1 MKVGESLQRIEMVS
15 NDLGSYVY
23 ELKLKATPARPEKAL
38 YFRAGLGQ
46 SHIQVAKF
54 LNFAKQA
61 KADYTCKVNFQF
73 LTKKGKCV
81 TVQLLLWHIML
92 KCLVPSF
99 TVLKGIYIV
108 TLNNYIT
115 DRQQ

>member
-1 MKVGESLQRIEMVS
+1 MCNLINWNDLCFQYECTIEYQPLKVGESLQRIEMVS

-61 KADYTCKVNFQF
+61 KADYTCKVNFRF
-73 LTKKGKCV
+73 
-81 TVQLLLWHIML
+81 
-92 KCLVPSF
+92 PSF
-99 TVLKGIYIV
+99 S
-108 TLNNYIT
+108 
-115 DRQQ
+115 Q

>member
-1 MKVGESLQRIEMVS
+1 MQYECTIEYQPLKVGESLQRIEMVS

-61 KADYTCKVNFQF
+61 KADYTCKVGRLSSLCRLYNPALLYFLYQF
-73 LTKKGKCV
+73 
-81 TVQLLLWHIML
+81 
-92 KCLVPSF
+92 CLE
-99 TVLKGIYIV
+99 
-108 TLNNYIT
+108 N
-115 DRQQ
+115 